1 MLVPSSR
8 ERPLLPLPRL
18 APFIR
23 LRHPAP
29 PGPPPAAAP
38 AGPVRRGPAH
48 DLPRVAEIA
57 APFVRDTCVT
67 FEEEV
72 WDVPAWHRKLDD
84 VTARGLPF
92 LVAEVDAPGGPGTP
106 TGAVVAGYAYA
117 SAWRPKPAYRHT
129 AEDSIYLDPE
139 HAGRGV
145 GTALLAALLEALAAA
160 GVRQVVSVVAD
171 VPEAAGS
178 LPLHRRFGFVEAGRL
193 TAVGFKHGRWVDT
206 ILLQRTL

>member
-1 MLVPSSR
+1 MSDLPS
-8 ERPLLPLPRL
+8 PAPGPIPAAFPL
-18 APFIR
+18 APDR
-23 LRHPAP
+23 PVPVPAVTVR
-29 PGPPPAAAP
+29 PAT
-38 AGPVRRGPAH
+38 VH

-84 VTARGLPF
+84 VAARGLPF
-92 LVAEVDAPGGPGTP
+92 LVAEVEGPAEPGSPRGT
-106 TGAVVAGYAYA
+106 VVAGYAYA

-129 AEDSIYLDPE
+129 AEDTIYLDPA

-178 LPLHRRFGFVEAGRL
+178 LPLHRRFGFVEAGGL

-206 ILLQRTL
+206 ILLQRSL

>member
-1 MLVPSSR
+1 MSTHSS
-8 ERPLLPLPRL
+8 PGPT
-18 APFIR
+18 
-23 LRHPAP
+23 AP
-29 PGPPPAAAP
+29 PDAP
-38 AGPVRRGPAH
+38 VASTAVHPTVTVRPVTAD
-48 DLPRVAEIA
+48 DLARVAEIA
-57 APFVRDTCVT
+57 APYVRDTCVT

-72 WDVPAWHRKLDD
+72 GDVPAWQRKLDD

-92 LVAEVDAPGGPGTP
+92 LVAEVEGSSRPGGTSDP
-106 TGAVVAGYAYA
+106 VVAGYAYA

-129 AEDSIYLDPE
+129 AEDTIYLDPAF
-139 HAGRGV
+139 AGRGI
-145 GTALLAALLEALAAA
+145 GTALLAALLEACAAA

-206 ILLQRTL
+206 ILLQRSL

>member
-1 MLVPSSR
+1 MSDLSSPSPGSPPSSVCGTPH
-8 ERPLLPLPRL
+8 RPG
-18 APFIR
+18 
-23 LRHPAP
+23 HPHAS
-29 PGPPPAAAP
+29 AP
-38 AGPVRRGPAH
+38 AVTVRPATVH

-92 LVAEVDAPGGPGTP
+92 LVAEVDAPGGPSSP

-129 AEDSIYLDPE
+129 AEDTIYLDPA

>member
-1 MLVPSSR
+1 MSTLPSS
-8 ERPLLPLPRL
+8 
-18 APFIR
+18 
-23 LRHPAP
+23 
-29 PGPPPAAAP
+29 GPTTPPAAAHPTVTVRP
-38 AGPVRRGPAH
+38 ATAD
-48 DLPRVAEIA
+48 DLARVAEIA

-72 WDVPAWHRKLDD
+72 WDVPAWQRKLDD
-84 VTARGLPF
+84 VTTRGLPF
-92 LVAEVDAPGGPGTP
+92 LVAEVDGTTRP
-106 TGAVVAGYAYA
+106 DGTSDPVVAGYAYA

-129 AEDSIYLDPE
+129 AEDTIYLDPAY
-139 HAGRGV
+139 AGRGI
-145 GTALLAALLEALAAA
+145 GTALLGALLDACSAT

-206 ILLQRTL
+206 ILLQRSL

>member
-1 MLVPSSR
+1 MSDLSSPTPGPIPAAIPLAAD
-8 ERPLLPLPRL
+8 RPV
-18 APFIR
+18 
-23 LRHPAP
+23 PAP
-29 PGPPPAAAP
+29 GVTVRPAT
-38 AGPVRRGPAH
+38 VH

-72 WDVPAWHRKLDD
+72 WDVAAWHRKLDD

>member
-1 MLVPSSR
+1 MSTLPS
-8 ERPLLPLPRL
+8 
-18 APFIR
+18 
-23 LRHPAP
+23 
-29 PGPPPAAAP
+29 PGPTTPSAAAHP
-38 AGPVRRGPAH
+38 TATVRPGTAD
-48 DLPRVAEIA
+48 DLARVAEIA

-72 WDVPAWHRKLDD
+72 WDVPAWQRKLDD

-92 LVAEVDAPGGPGTP
+92 LVAEVDGTTRP
-106 TGAVVAGYAYA
+106 DGTSDPVVAGYAYA

-129 AEDSIYLDPE
+129 AEDTIYLDPAF
-139 HAGRGV
+139 AGRGI
-145 GTALLAALLEALAAA
+145 GTALLAALLEACTTA

-193 TAVGFKHGRWVDT
+193 TAVGYKHGRWVDT
-206 ILLQRTL
+206 ILLQRSL

>member
-1 MLVPSSR
+1 MSTLPS
-8 ERPLLPLPRL
+8 
-18 APFIR
+18 
-23 LRHPAP
+23 
-29 PGPPPAAAP
+29 PGPTTPSAAAHPTVTVRP
-38 AGPVRRGPAH
+38 ATAD
-48 DLPRVAEIA
+48 DLARVAEIA

-72 WDVPAWHRKLDD
+72 WDVPVWQRKLGD

-92 LVAEVDAPGGPGTP
+92 LVAEVEGSSRPDGTSDP
-106 TGAVVAGYAYA
+106 VVAGYAYA

-129 AEDSIYLDPE
+129 AEDTIYLDPAF
-139 HAGRGV
+139 AGRGI
-145 GTALLAALLEALAAA
+145 GTALLAALLEACTTA

-206 ILLQRTL
+206 ILLQRSL

>member
-1 MLVPSSR
+1 MSSLPSPGTR
-8 ERPLLPLPRL
+8 RP
-18 APFIR
+18 
-23 LRHPAP
+23 PAP
-29 PGPPPAAAP
+29 T
-38 AGPVRRGPAH
+38 GPARVPADVRVRAATRA
-48 DLPRVAEIA
+48 DLGRVAAIA

-72 WDVPAWHRKLDD
+72 WDVPAWERKLDD

-92 LVAEVDAPGGPGTP
+92 LVAEVSGRPRADGTNDP
-106 TGAVVAGYAYA
+106 VVAGYAYA

-129 AEDSIYLDPE
+129 AEDTIYLDPD
-139 HAGRGV
+139 HAGHGI
-145 GTALLAALLEALAAA
+145 GTALLGALLDACASA

-178 LPLHRRFGFVEAGRL
+178 LPLHRRFGFVETGRL

-206 ILLQRTL
+206 ILLQRSL

>member
-1 MLVPSSR
+1 MSDLPSPAAGPIPAAFPLAAD
-8 ERPLLPLPRL
+8 RPV
-18 APFIR
+18 
-23 LRHPAP
+23 PAP
-29 PGPPPAAAP
+29 GVTVRPAT
-38 AGPVRRGPAH
+38 VH

-84 VTARGLPF
+84 VAARGLPF
-92 LVAEVDAPGGPGTP
+92 LVAEVEGPAEPGSPRGT
-106 TGAVVAGYAYA
+106 VVAGYAYA

-129 AEDSIYLDPE
+129 AEDTIYLDPA

-206 ILLQRTL
+206 ILLQRSL

>member
-1 MLVPSSR
+1 MSTLPS
-8 ERPLLPLPRL
+8 
-18 APFIR
+18 
-23 LRHPAP
+23 
-29 PGPPPAAAP
+29 PGATTPTAAP
-38 AGPVRRGPAH
+38 TTDRPAVTVRPATPD
-48 DLPRVAEIA
+48 DLGRVAEIA

-72 WDVPAWHRKLDD
+72 WDVSTWQRKLDD

-92 LVAEVDAPGGPGTP
+92 LVAEVGAPAGPGATSGP
-106 TGAVVAGYAYA
+106 VVAGYAYA

-129 AEDSIYLDPE
+129 AENTIYLDPAY
-139 HAGRGV
+139 AGRGI
-145 GTALLAALLEALAAA
+145 GTTLLGALLDACAAV

-193 TAVGFKHGRWVDT
+193 TAVGYKHGRWVDT
-206 ILLQRTL
+206 ILLQRSL

>member
-1 MLVPSSR
+1 V
-8 ERPLLPLPRL
+8 RPATADDL
-18 APFIR
+18 A
-23 LRHPAP
+23 
-29 PGPPPAAAP
+29 
-38 AGPVRRGPAH
+38 
-48 DLPRVAEIA
+48 RVAEIA

-72 WDVPAWHRKLDD
+72 WDVPAWQRKLDD
-84 VTARGLPF
+84 ITARGLPF
-92 LVAEVDAPGGPGTP
+92 LVAEVSAPAGPGSR
-106 TGAVVAGYAYA
+106 GSVVVAGYAYA

-129 AEDSIYLDPE
+129 AEDTIYLDPA

-145 GTALLAALLEALAAA
+145 GTALLATLLDACSSA

-206 ILLQRTL
+206 ILLQRSL

>member
-1 MLVPSSR
+1 MSTLPSPGPTAPSDAPAASTG
-8 ERPLLPLPRL
+8 ERPAVTVRPATADDL
-18 APFIR
+18 A
-23 LRHPAP
+23 
-29 PGPPPAAAP
+29 
-38 AGPVRRGPAH
+38 
-48 DLPRVAEIA
+48 RVAEIA

-72 WDVPAWHRKLDD
+72 WDVPAWQRKLDD
-84 VTARGLPF
+84 ITARGLPF
-92 LVAEVDAPGGPGTP
+92 LVAEVSAPAGPGS
-106 TGAVVAGYAYA
+106 TGSVVVAGYAYA

-129 AEDSIYLDPE
+129 AEDTIYLDPA

-145 GTALLAALLEALAAA
+145 GTALLAALLDACSSA

-206 ILLQRTL
+206 ILLQRSL